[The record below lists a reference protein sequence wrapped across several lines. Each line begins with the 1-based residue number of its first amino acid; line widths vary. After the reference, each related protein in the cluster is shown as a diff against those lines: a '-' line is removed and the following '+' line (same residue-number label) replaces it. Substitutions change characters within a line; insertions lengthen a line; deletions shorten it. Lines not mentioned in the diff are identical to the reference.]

1 MQIKITNSFHNSE
14 AVCRPADYCENQGA
28 ATGLPEIRGEGKQEM
43 KTQLKRTDGTLIDE
57 SDMLTFKELVV
68 KNKANLTWADLTRA
82 DLDGANLNGAN
93 LTRANLTRADI
104 DYSAWPLS
112 CGTYNVKVDKN
123 IAAQLAM
130 HFCWLNCDDPE
141 VKAAQE
147 AVKTLAMKCK
157 HWKKLPDHES

>member
-1 MQIKITNSFHNSE
+1 
-14 AVCRPADYCENQGA
+14 
-28 ATGLPEIRGEGKQEM
+28 M

-57 SDMLTFKELVV
+57 SDTLTFKELVC
-68 KNKANLTWADLTRA
+68 KNKADLIGADLTRA
-82 DLDGANLNGAN
+82 N
-93 LTRANLTRADI
+93 I
-104 DYSAWPLS
+104 DYSAWPIW

-147 AVKTLAMKCK
+147 AVKKLAMKCK

>member
-1 MQIKITNSFHNSE
+1 
-14 AVCRPADYCENQGA
+14 
-28 ATGLPEIRGEGKQEM
+28 M

-57 SDMLTFKELVV
+57 SDTLTFKELVC
-68 KNKANLTWADLTRA
+68 KNKANLTWADLT
-82 DLDGANLNGAN
+82 GAN
-93 LTRANLTRADI
+93 I
-104 DYSAWPLS
+104 DYSAWPLW
-112 CGTYNVKVDKN
+112 CGTYNVKVDKA
-123 IAAQLAM
+123 ISAQLAM

>member
-1 MQIKITNSFHNSE
+1 MN
-14 AVCRPADYCENQGA
+14 A
-28 ATGLPEIRGEGKQEM
+28 
-43 KTQLKRTDGTLIDE
+43 
-57 SDMLTFKELVV
+57 KELNDVL
-68 KNKANLTWADLTRA
+68 NKHAKWLQNESGGERADLARANLARADLTGADLDGADLTRA
-82 DLDGANLNGAN
+82 N
-93 LTRANLTRADI
+93 I
-104 DYSAWPLS
+104 DYSAWPIW

-147 AVKTLAMKCK
+147 AVKKLAMKCK

>member
-1 MQIKITNSFHNSE
+1 
-14 AVCRPADYCENQGA
+14 
-28 ATGLPEIRGEGKQEM
+28 M
-43 KTQLKRTDGTLIDE
+43 KTQLKRIDGTLIDE
-57 SDMLTFKELVV
+57 SDTLTFKELVC
-68 KNKANLTWADLTRA
+68 KNKANLTR
-82 DLDGANLNGAN
+82 AN

-104 DYSAWPLS
+104 DYSAWPLW
-112 CGTYNVKVDKN
+112 CGTCNVKVDKN

>member
-1 MQIKITNSFHNSE
+1 
-14 AVCRPADYCENQGA
+14 
-28 ATGLPEIRGEGKQEM
+28 M

-57 SDMLTFKELVV
+57 SDTLTFKELVC
-68 KNKANLTWADLTRA
+68 KNKADLTLADLTEADLTGANLTWADLTWANLTRA
-82 DLDGANLNGAN
+82 DLTGAN
-93 LTRANLTRADI
+93 LTWANLTCANLTWANLTRADI
-104 DYSAWPLS
+104 DHSVWPIW

-157 HWKKLPDHES
+157 HWREK

>member
-1 MQIKITNSFHNSE
+1 
-14 AVCRPADYCENQGA
+14 
-28 ATGLPEIRGEGKQEM
+28 M

-57 SDMLTFKELVV
+57 SDTLTFKELVV
-68 KNKANLTWADLTRA
+68 RHKADLDGADLDGADLIRA
-82 DLDGANLNGAN
+82 DLDGADLDGAN
-93 LTRANLTRADI
+93 LTRANLTGAYLTGANI
-104 DYSAWPLS
+104 DYSAWPLW

-123 IAAQLAM
+123 IAAQIAM

-147 AVKTLAMKCK
+147 AAKKLAMKCK

>member
-1 MQIKITNSFHNSE
+1 
-14 AVCRPADYCENQGA
+14 
-28 ATGLPEIRGEGKQEM
+28 M

-57 SDMLTFKELVV
+57 SDTLTFKELVC
-68 KNKANLTWADLTRA
+68 KNKADLTLADLTWADLTGADLTRA
-82 DLDGANLNGAN
+82 DLTRAKLTRAD
-93 LTRANLTRADI
+93 LTRANI
-104 DYSAWPLS
+104 DYSAWPIW

-147 AVKTLAMKCK
+147 AVKKLAMKCK

>member
-1 MQIKITNSFHNSE
+1 
-14 AVCRPADYCENQGA
+14 
-28 ATGLPEIRGEGKQEM
+28 M

-57 SDMLTFKELVV
+57 SDTLTFKELVC
-68 KNKANLTWADLTRA
+68 KNKADLTEADLTEA
-82 DLDGANLNGAN
+82 DLTGAN
-93 LTRANLTRADI
+93 I
-104 DYSAWPLS
+104 DYSAWPIW